1 MTTTTT
7 KTATKPKK
15 LTLQEAVAQAAQEA
29 RMEHK
34 NQVLD
39 ELDLIRESVRTQYL
53 FPAKAL
59 ATLDA
64 VQDAILSLEVPLA
77 NPIVPLTD

>member
-39 ELDLIRESVRTQYL
+39 ELDLIRESVYKTGAS
-53 FPAKAL
+53 PAKAL

-77 NPIVPLTD
+77 HPNG

>member
-39 ELDLIRESVRTQYL
+39 ELDLIREAVRKQYL

-77 NPIVPLTD
+77 HPNG

>member
-39 ELDLIRESVRTQYL
+39 ELDLIREAVRNQYF

-59 ATLDA
+59 AALDA
-64 VQDAILSLEVPLA
+64 VQDAILSLEVPSA
-77 NPIVPLTD
+77 HPNG